1 MLFALIAAAILF
13 WIALVNGVSLFE
25 LALAF
30 WALHFAI
37 DFRVLPMAIAI
48 SRDRKRSE

>member
-13 WIALVNGVSLFE
+13 WIALSDGIILFE

-37 DFRVLPMAIAI
+37 DFRVLPPPV
-48 SRDRKRSE
+48 SLRRSGEKRS